1 MNKKN
6 LTYCKR
12 FMFNVLF
19 LITVIRLIWN
29 FLYGFRWPSEYVLSN
44 NIFTYEYGFIPRSLI
59 ASLLKLLFG
68 NLIYDRKFLYV
79 LIVGTGI
86 LLLSFFCYLS
96 YFFTIKTQ
104 NIVGSLLVF
113 WYSLSIY
120 SAYIAHEMG
129 YFEQYGYVFLCGL
142 ILFCAKIKSVLKFSI
157 LCSGLMFISLLISE
171 TNAFL
176 VCPVL
181 LSITLLNTFE
191 NMPVVDFEGGGKRVF
206 RCLIQTI
213 CVNIPNILYCI
224 CVNYIRVPQ
233 EIIGKQLS
241 LIRENSDKFQRLDEI
256 GAYFYGDRTA
266 REYTDQILFR
276 DENWQLMAYMFLI
289 IFTVTLV
296 LIFSR
301 NYQKAFLFI
310 AASGFVIACGYT
322 LNFIAWDAERYKFG
336 QAMMVTFLGIWTF
349 KKIES
354 AKIILNK
361 DLLYTLVI
369 GTLIMAA
376 IMDYKLGLFDG
387 AEYNNSI
394 MRLKDT
400 LSAYNF

>member
-12 FMFNVLF
+12 FIFNVLF

-142 ILFCAKIKSVLKFSI
+142 ILFCAKIKGVLKFSI

-191 NMPVVDFEGGGKRVF
+191 NMPVVDFEGGGVK
-206 RCLIQTI
+206 
-213 CVNIPNILYCI
+213 
-224 CVNYIRVPQ
+224 
-233 EIIGKQLS
+233 EH
-241 LIRENSDKFQRLDEI
+241 
-256 GAYFYGDRTA
+256 
-266 REYTDQILFR
+266 
-276 DENWQLMAYMFLI
+276 
-289 IFTVTLV
+289 
-296 LIFSR
+296 
-301 NYQKAFLFI
+301 
-310 AASGFVIACGYT
+310 FV
-322 LNFIAWDAERYKFG
+322 
-336 QAMMVTFLGIWTF
+336 V
-349 KKIES
+349 
-354 AKIILNK
+354 
-361 DLLYTLVI
+361 
-369 GTLIMAA
+369 
-376 IMDYKLGLFDG
+376 
-387 AEYNNSI
+387 
-394 MRLKDT
+394 
-400 LSAYNF
+400 

>member
-12 FMFNVLF
+12 FIFNVLF

-191 NMPVVDFEGGGKRVF
+191 NMPVVDFEGGGVK
-206 RCLIQTI
+206 
-213 CVNIPNILYCI
+213 
-224 CVNYIRVPQ
+224 
-233 EIIGKQLS
+233 E
-241 LIRENSDKFQRLDEI
+241 
-256 GAYFYGDRTA
+256 YF
-266 REYTDQILFR
+266 
-276 DENWQLMAYMFLI
+276 
-289 IFTVTLV
+289 VV
-296 LIFSR
+296 
-301 NYQKAFLFI
+301 
-310 AASGFVIACGYT
+310 
-322 LNFIAWDAERYKFG
+322 
-336 QAMMVTFLGIWTF
+336 
-349 KKIES
+349 
-354 AKIILNK
+354 
-361 DLLYTLVI
+361 
-369 GTLIMAA
+369 
-376 IMDYKLGLFDG
+376 
-387 AEYNNSI
+387 
-394 MRLKDT
+394 
-400 LSAYNF
+400 

>member
-1 MNKKN
+1 M
-6 LTYCKR
+6 R
-12 FMFNVLF
+12 
-19 LITVIRLIWN
+19 
-29 FLYGFRWPSEYVLSN
+29 
-44 NIFTYEYGFIPRSLI
+44 
-59 ASLLKLLFG
+59 
-68 NLIYDRKFLYV
+68 
-79 LIVGTGI
+79 
-86 LLLSFFCYLS
+86 
-96 YFFTIKTQ
+96 
-104 NIVGSLLVF
+104 
-113 WYSLSIY
+113 
-120 SAYIAHEMG
+120 
-129 YFEQYGYVFLCGL
+129 
-142 ILFCAKIKSVLKFSI
+142 
-157 LCSGLMFISLLISE
+157 
-171 TNAFL
+171 
-176 VCPVL
+176 
-181 LSITLLNTFE
+181 
-191 NMPVVDFEGGGKRVF
+191 GGGKRAF

-233 EIIGKQLS
+233 EIIRKQLS

-296 LIFSR
+296 LIFNR